1 MKYWMLAAFCSG
13 LCAATTVTAGQNDA
27 ADVVA
32 DQVFRAGLE
41 YCNQASKVS
50 RTDASAAREHFA
62 QYLSHLERAKTIAAQ
77 VVQDNSYIQREAR
90 RCSLVE
96 DNIARL
102 EAMTL
107 AQASLD
113 RCGEVRM
120 ALDQG
125 ALTQAQ
131 TKFNEYETMSQ
142 QALAVTPTVLR
153 VGSLGVQFRRC
164 DQLVEKISLAKVKR
178 SRVALE
184 TERTLAGFKR
194 VMDSCSVAEKLLQSP
209 MEDSGKL
216 QATKRVLEQ
225 VSEQL
230 QLADRQA
237 AELVR
242 SAVASGVAYEQQ
254 VTDAQYN
261 ASACRQNLLSQVS
274 AIRHQ
279 VQQAGLQQHVA
290 TVEQP
295 EPVAASAAVLVQEE
309 VSPYAAK
316 PKNPEEVSVIG
327 GVVQLGTPE
336 F

>member
-1 MKYWMLAAFCSG
+1 
-13 LCAATTVTAGQNDA
+13 
-27 ADVVA
+27 
-32 DQVFRAGLE
+32 
-41 YCNQASKVS
+41 
-50 RTDASAAREHFA
+50 
-62 QYLSHLERAKTIAAQ
+62 
-77 VVQDNSYIQREAR
+77 
-90 RCSLVE
+90 
-96 DNIARL
+96 
-102 EAMTL
+102 
-107 AQASLD
+107 
-113 RCGEVRM
+113 
-120 ALDQG
+120 
-125 ALTQAQ
+125 
-131 TKFNEYETMSQ
+131 
-142 QALAVTPTVLR
+142 
-153 VGSLGVQFRRC
+153 
-164 DQLVEKISLAKVKR
+164 
-178 SRVALE
+178 
-184 TERTLAGFKR
+184 
-194 VMDSCSVAEKLLQSP
+194 